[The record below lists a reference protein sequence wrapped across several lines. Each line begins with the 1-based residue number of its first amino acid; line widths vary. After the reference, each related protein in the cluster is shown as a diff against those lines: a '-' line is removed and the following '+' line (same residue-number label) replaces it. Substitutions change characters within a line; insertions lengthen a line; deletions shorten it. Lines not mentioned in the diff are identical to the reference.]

1 MTPEIDQNLV
11 DNVTNY
17 LFEHLYDTVTWQID
31 DSGMLPDDDMFNELH
46 AAYMNTIITKL
57 YNERNELT

>member
-1 MTPEIDQNLV
+1 
-11 DNVTNY
+11 
-17 LFEHLYDTVTWQID
+17 
-31 DSGMLPDDDMFNELH
+31 MLPDDDMFNELH